1 MGWFH
6 STTKSHEERLAE
18 NIRLVGPEIA
28 AALPQEN
35 KPWYMQ
41 KHLIRLNALLFLCCM
56 SAATVGYDGAMMNA
70 LQINPAWKSYYN
82 YPAKAKLGA
91 INAMMPAGKII
102 GFLFVA
108 PFSNKF
114 GRKKAL
120 VLAFCMTV
128 IGAAIQAASVNLGLL
143 IFSRFFLGFGC
154 GVMSQPS
161 PILLAELAY
170 PPHRGKATALYH
182 CFYFVGAIAAA
193 WITFG
198 TLRMTGAW
206 SWRIPT
212 LLQGAA
218 PLVQLIFSYF
228 LPESPRFLIAKG
240 RDEEARALLVK
251 HHAAGDENSELV
263 MHEVAQIRA
272 AVRTESNSEKRPTI
286 TKMLASPANRR
297 RLLISAMVGI
307 AAQWSGNTVVSYYL
321 TLVLDGVG
329 IKNPT
334 HQSLINGGL
343 QIFNLIATI
352 GCGAML
358 VDILGRR
365 FLFQWCAIGM
375 TASYIIWTILNARFD
390 ATGSA
395 SYGFAV
401 IPMLFIFYFHYD
413 IALTPLLYSYPTELF
428 PYEWRSWG
436 VAFTLISTNLVL
448 IIGQV
453 CNPIAMAKLGWKYYI
468 LFCILDALFIVQVWL
483 LFPETKGKSLEELA
497 DIFDKLDEPA
507 LIDVENSKH
516 DDYDNDDHL
525 EMKKTHNETVPL

>member
-1 MGWFH
+1 MGFRNRAP
-6 STTKSHEERLAE
+6 KSPEERMAE
-18 NIRLVGPEIA
+18 NIRLVGRDIA
-28 AALPQEN
+28 SALPEN
-35 KPWYMQ
+35 PRPWW
-41 KHLIRLNALLFLCCM
+41 KEPHLLRLNMLLLVVM
-56 SAATVGYDGAMMNA
+56 MAAATVGYDGAMMNA
-70 LQINPAWKSYYN
+70 LQINLEWKSYYN
-82 YPAKAKLGA
+82 NPAKAKLGA

-102 GFLFVA
+102 GFFFVA
-108 PFSNKF
+108 PFSNRF

-120 VLAFCMTV
+120 CLAFIITV
-128 IGAAIQAASVNLGLL
+128 IGAVIQAVSINLGLL
-143 IFSRFFLGFGC
+143 IFARFILGFGC

-170 PPHRGKATALYH
+170 PTQRGKITALYH
-182 CFYFVGAIAAA
+182 CFYFIGAIAAA

-198 TLRMTGAW
+198 TLRMSGSW

-218 PLVQLIFSYF
+218 PLMQLIFSYW
-228 LPESPRFLIAKG
+228 LPESPRFLVAKG

-251 HHAAGDENSELV
+251 YHAAGDENSSLV
-263 MHEVAQIRA
+263 EHEMIQIRA
-272 AVRTESNSEKRPTI
+272 AVRDQYNQEKRPSLK
-286 TKMLASPANRR
+286 KMVSSPANRM
-297 RLLISAMVGI
+297 RLIISGMV
-307 AAQWSGNTVVSYYL
+307 AVSAQWSGNTVVSYYL

-329 IKNPT
+329 IKNAT

-343 QIFNLIATI
+343 QIFNLLATV

-358 VDILGRR
+358 VDVLGRR
-365 FLFQWCAIGM
+365 RLFQWSAIGM
-375 TASYIIWTILNARFD
+375 TVSYIIWTILNSRFD

-395 SYGFAV
+395 SFGYAV

-436 VAFTLISTNLVL
+436 VAFTLIITNVVL

-453 CNPIAMAKLGWKYYI
+453 CNPIALAQLGWKYYI
-468 LFCILDALFIVQVWL
+468 LFCVLDAIFIVEVWF

-497 DIFDKLDEPA
+497 DIFGRLDRKAPTDPGSNEVA
-507 LIDVENSKH
+507 ME
-516 DDYDNDDHL
+516 
-525 EMKKTHNETVPL
+525 ETVKHEMDKGNIVHVDSR